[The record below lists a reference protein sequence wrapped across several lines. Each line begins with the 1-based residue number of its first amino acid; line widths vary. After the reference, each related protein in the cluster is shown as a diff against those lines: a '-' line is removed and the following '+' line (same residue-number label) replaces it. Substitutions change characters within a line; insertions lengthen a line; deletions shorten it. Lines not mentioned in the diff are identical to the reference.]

1 MPALSAKAS
10 VLSGSYLG
18 RSIGTISALVVAGR
32 STKYVTC
39 AKNGTR
45 SFHHPVAVMTT
56 QGPIDALEHKSS
68 IPIEFLTTSGQV
80 YDLARILFQER
91 RIAIDT
97 ESNSRHRYPER
108 VCLVQVA
115 TNSKVYLIDTLAVD
129 DMKPIGEVLA
139 DETVVKVV
147 QGAEYD
153 IRCLDREWG
162 FRVRNLFDTSIAARF
177 VGMEQFG
184 LSALTE
190 ALLGVHIPKDARIQK
205 SDWSR
210 RPLSQ
215 EALNYAA
222 MDVWYLLGIQ
232 EALESRLGTLAR
244 SRWVSEECA
253 RLEEIRYVAPDPET
267 AFLSLKGTRRLD
279 GQEKAVLK
287 RLFMLREA
295 EARRRNRPP
304 YYVLPHETLVHLAS
318 NPAADLAKLPSLRG
332 QVDSRFG
339 RLLCTTLHEGLA
351 DSPISNPI
359 RYSTHPVTP
368 IEIERLQV
376 LKKWRVNLG
385 SQLSIDP
392 ALVWP
397 MASLER
403 LAKAPRTFGVEIQ
416 SPEVRQWQREQ
427 FATSLGASL
436 V

>member
-1 MPALSAKAS
+1 M
-10 VLSGSYLG
+10 
-18 RSIGTISALVVAGR
+18 
-32 STKYVTC
+32 
-39 AKNGTR
+39 
-45 SFHHPVAVMTT
+45 
-56 QGPIDALEHKSS
+56 EHKTS
-68 IPIEFLTTSGQV
+68 IPIELLTTSGQV
-80 YDLARILFQER
+80 SDLARILFQER
-91 RIAIDT
+91 CIAIDT

-115 TNSKVYLIDTLAVD
+115 TSSKVYLIDTLAVD

-139 DETVVKVV
+139 DETVVKVI

-162 FRVRNLFDTSIAARF
+162 FRIRNVFDTSIAARF
-177 VGMEQFG
+177 VGMKQFG
-184 LSALTE
+184 LSVLIET
-190 ALLGVHIPKDARIQK
+190 LLEVNVPKDARIQK
-205 SDWSR
+205 SDWSH

-222 MDVWYLLGIQ
+222 TDVWYLLSIQ
-232 EALESRLGTLAR
+232 KALESRLRALAR
-244 SRWVSEECA
+244 SQWVSEECA

-267 AFLSLKGTRRLD
+267 AFLSLKGSHRLD
-279 GQEKAVLK
+279 GQEKAILK

-318 NPAADLAKLPSLRG
+318 NPAADLAQLPSLRR

-339 RLLCTTLHEGLA
+339 RLLSAALHRGLG
-351 DSPISNPI
+351 DPPISNQI
-359 RYSTHPVTP
+359 RYSIQPVTR
-368 IEIERLQV
+368 IEIERLQI

-385 SQLSIDP
+385 MQLSIDP

-403 LAKAPRTFGVEIQ
+403 LAKAQCTLSAELQ
-416 SPEVRQWQREQ
+416 SPEVRKWQRER
-427 FATSLGASL
+427 FATSLEASL

>member
-1 MPALSAKAS
+1 M
-10 VLSGSYLG
+10 
-18 RSIGTISALVVAGR
+18 
-32 STKYVTC
+32 
-39 AKNGTR
+39 
-45 SFHHPVAVMTT
+45 
-56 QGPIDALEHKSS
+56 EHKSS
-68 IPIEFLTTSGQV
+68 IPIELLTTSSQV
-80 YDLARILFQER
+80 SDLARILLQER
-91 RIAIDT
+91 CIAIDT

-115 TNSKVYLIDTLAVD
+115 THSKVYLIDTLAVD

-139 DETVVKVV
+139 DETVVNVI
-147 QGAEYD
+147 QGADYD

-177 VGMEQFG
+177 VGMNQIG
-184 LSALTE
+184 LSSLAE

-205 SDWSR
+205 SDWSH

-222 MDVWYLLGIQ
+222 MDVWYLLSIQ
-232 EALESRLGTLAR
+232 KALESRLRTLAR
-244 SRWVSEECA
+244 SPWVSEECA

-267 AFLSLKGTRRLD
+267 AFLSLKGSRRLD
-279 GQEKAVLK
+279 GQEKAILK

-295 EARRRNRPP
+295 EARLRNRPP
-304 YYVLPHETLVHLAS
+304 YYVLPHEPLVHLAS
-318 NPAADLAKLPSLRG
+318 NPAADLAQLPSLRR

-339 RLLCTTLHEGLA
+339 RLLRAALRMGLA
-351 DSPISNPI
+351 DPPISNPV
-359 RYSTHPVTP
+359 RYSIQPVTP
-368 IEIERLQV
+368 IENERLQI

-385 SQLSIDP
+385 RQLSIDP

-403 LAKAPRTFGVEIQ
+403 LAKAPRTLGAELQ